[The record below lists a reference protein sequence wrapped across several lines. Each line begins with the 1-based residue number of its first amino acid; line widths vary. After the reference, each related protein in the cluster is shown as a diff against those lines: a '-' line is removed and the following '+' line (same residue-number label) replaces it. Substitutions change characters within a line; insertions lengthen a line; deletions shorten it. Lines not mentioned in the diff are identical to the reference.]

1 MAIDWADF
9 FQFSQNDTF
18 DIIEEDGLIQ
28 GSTDLKLGDGK
39 VLDISGNKLVL
50 EFNILSQTIDL
61 TGWLDIFADSVDV
74 PQITGK
80 VSITI
85 SNLGDGNQLE
95 ATGTYI
101 DSSGAT
107 KSFSYTDTDLEARLR
122 SSGNRIRLN
131 ASDSFLSTIS
141 SNSNIDRLGRLEFEK
156 TGAPNTTEMDIGKLP
171 FGGKIDIFLE
181 RN

>member
-1 MAIDWADF
+1 MAIDWAGF

-74 PQITGK
+74 PKITGT
-80 VSITI
+80 VSITLF
-85 SNLGDGNQLE
+85 NEGEGNRLE
-95 ATGTYI
+95 VSGTYI

-107 KSFSYTDTDLEARLR
+107 QSFSYTDTDLTARLR
-122 SSGNRIRLN
+122 SRGERIRLD
-131 ASDSFLSTIS
+131 ASDRFLSTIS

-156 TGAPNTTEMDIGKLP
+156 TGSPNTTEMDVGKLP
-171 FGGKIDIFLE
+171 LGGKIDIFLE